1 MKPVNRPVP
10 CEPGRFCKLPKNTLC
25 LHKRRSSVRRYDW
38 KSVSMCPFKAT
49 GRVREGKIVPF
60 AFWVVAAHSRG
71 GPPAHRARRPCGE
84 PLLRPVHERTAS
96 RRLLLY
102 SCTSARVH
110 RRGLLL
116 RPAGCLQASGRLTA
130 VATLVLLQT
139 GTIGVETT
147 ATGEQVGAGGGCRC
161 GRAGGR
167 ICALLVD
174 DYGWTTAGCYSAL
187 RVALFHLHGYMAP
200 ENMAM
205 VSY

>member
-1 MKPVNRPVP
+1 M
-10 CEPGRFCKLPKNTLC
+10 
-25 LHKRRSSVRRYDW
+25 
-38 KSVSMCPFKAT
+38 
-49 GRVREGKIVPF
+49 PF

-71 GPPAHRARRPCGE
+71 GPPAHQARRPCGE
-84 PLLRPVHERTAS
+84 PLLRPVHERKAS
-96 RRLLLY
+96 RRLL
-102 SCTSARVH
+102 RVH
-110 RRGLLL
+110 RRGRLL
-116 RPAGCLQASGRLTA
+116 RPAGCLQASGRLAA

-139 GTIGVETT
+139 GAIGVETA